1 MAKPME
7 ASTSD
12 PTLLALKKRASVAP
26 VFVKLSGAYRL
37 GGVDPRRL
45 ASLLLQEMGPSAL
58 LWGSDWPCTNHE
70 QFADFE
76 TLITQA
82 HEWIDAQ
89 DFEQVMVHNPSQL
102 YGFNR

>member
-1 MAKPME
+1 MAKPQE
-7 ASTSD
+7 ASASD
-12 PTLLALKKRASVAP
+12 PTLRALKKRVSVAP

-45 ASLLLQEMGPSAL
+45 ASLLLREMGPNAL

-70 QFADFE
+70 QFGHFQ